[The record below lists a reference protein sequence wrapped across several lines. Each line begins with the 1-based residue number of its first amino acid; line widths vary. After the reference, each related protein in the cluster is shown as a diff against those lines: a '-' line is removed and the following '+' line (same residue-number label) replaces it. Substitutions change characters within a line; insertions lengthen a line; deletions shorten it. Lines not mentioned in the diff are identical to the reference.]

1 MQLLYTRRLR
11 TNLSSIFYFHNQFN
25 INNVNEKEPNSH
37 VAVWLA
43 YLSSLRVVMMMMMVL
58 VAAAMVVM
66 MTTTMT
72 MVLGTV
78 MTKR

>member
-1 MQLLYTRRLR
+1 M
-11 TNLSSIFYFHNQFN
+11 
-25 INNVNEKEPNSH
+25 
-37 VAVWLA
+37 AVWLA
-43 YLSSLRVVMMMMMVL
+43 YLSSLRVVMMMMIVL

-66 MTTTMT
+66 MMTTMT